1 MHHPEQ
7 DITMPA
13 LSQGAL
19 PEQTGFGILNALRQL
34 QEQTLVKVVEGTA
47 TVVFGTYGLAAC
59 SPGEAAASAP
69 KTPAG
74 TSQTV
79 ESSKTTTPNPS
90 AKTSPTDI
98 PKATTAPNA
107 TPTTSPNTAPAVD
120 NEAAIAFHR
129 TLTKD
134 AFNRLSR
141 PERLAVVWDRYKE
154 MYDTGR
160 YAALL
165 GNYDKDNNEVLMP
178 DGRGL
183 YDHNPADPANMPSPT
198 DGADKILGQL
208 LFAEAFADACSV
220 DKTPSRITT
229 SDLDLTCYHQLVSGE
244 VYDVGDADRTGVY
257 KSIERWPDS
266 VQNKA
271 VSIASIPGFSK
282 NKAISIV
289 PAEGQP
295 AEVGIDSTG
304 KPTRYKTLVSVTST
318 GARVEQEVALVS
330 FPYRGQVVQLWLT
343 IGMNG
348 RR

>member
-134 AFNRLSR
+134 AFNLLSH
-141 PERLAVVWDRYKE
+141 PEQLDVVWDRYVE
-154 MYDTGR
+154 TD
-160 YAALL
+160 
-165 GNYDKDNNEVLMP
+165 
-178 DGRGL
+178 
-183 YDHNPADPANMPSPT
+183 AN
-198 DGADKILGQL
+198 G
-208 LFAEAFADACSV
+208 
-220 DKTPSRITT
+220 
-229 SDLDLTCYHQLVSGE
+229 Y
-244 VYDVGDADRTGVY
+244 
-257 KSIERWPDS
+257 
-266 VQNKA
+266 
-271 VSIASIPGFSK
+271 
-282 NKAISIV
+282 
-289 PAEGQP
+289 
-295 AEVGIDSTG
+295 
-304 KPTRYKTLVSVTST
+304 
-318 GARVEQEVALVS
+318 
-330 FPYRGQVVQLWLT
+330 
-343 IGMNG
+343 
-348 RR
+348 